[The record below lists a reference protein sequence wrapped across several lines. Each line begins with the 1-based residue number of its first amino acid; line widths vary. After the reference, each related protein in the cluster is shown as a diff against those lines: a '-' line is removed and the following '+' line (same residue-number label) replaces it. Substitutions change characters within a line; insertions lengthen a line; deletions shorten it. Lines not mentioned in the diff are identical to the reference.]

1 MKILHLTTS
10 LEGGAGLSAL
20 KLHRQ
25 LRVNGVDSNLISRS
39 NLTNEEGLLEN
50 RTSRPKLILSKGN
63 TVINRLISYREYGF
77 VSPKSVS
84 TVDLSQIYYLKPD
97 IIHIHNWYNLTS
109 VRNLQKL
116 VSEFPV
122 VITAHDF
129 RIGSGACHVSLDCE
143 NFKNACKNCPA
154 LKILKY
160 SSVKSKS
167 EMQAVFEKSINLR
180 LVAPSKWLAH
190 KLESSLNI
198 DTSRISTISNIPDV
212 QISSFRK
219 TSYSAK
225 LDKLLFVSAEINS
238 PFKGLALLIS
248 ALNKLQDSN
257 KLGKDFT
264 LTVAGNGDNRLT
276 KTARFRI
283 TQIGKLGSVETL
295 ELMTKQDLLVVP
307 SFSDNRPSVILEA
320 QEIGLP
326 VLATRAGGI
335 PELIIDGQTG
345 FLVDPEESALAKT
358 LENLDAT
365 KLQNTAR
372 RARQA
377 ESNEDSRNGALQ
389 KHIEL
394 YSEMMRDS

>member
-50 RTSRPKLILSKGN
+50 RTSRPKLIFSKAN

-84 TVDLSQIYYLKPD
+84 TVDLRQIYYLNPD

-109 VRNLQKL
+109 IRNLQKL

-180 LVAPSKWLAH
+180 VVAPSKWLAH

-358 LENLDAT
+358 LDNLDAT

-372 RARQA
+372 RAQQA